1 MNLIEKYA
9 SLVLAE
15 KIAKG
20 EAFNEGMDIVLFAKP
35 PKTVKATKEIDE
47 AAARTALER
56 DEHGY
61 ELDEHERQQV
71 AKAKAKTAEK
81 PGKQG
86 G

>member
-1 MNLIEKYA
+1 MIERYA

-20 EAFNEGMDIVLFAKP
+20 EAFNEGMEVVLFTKP
-35 PKTVKATKEIDE
+35 PRAVKATKEVIE
-47 AAARTALER
+47 TAAKTALER
-56 DEHGY
+56 HEHGY

-71 AKAKAKTAEK
+71 AKTKAKKTDEK